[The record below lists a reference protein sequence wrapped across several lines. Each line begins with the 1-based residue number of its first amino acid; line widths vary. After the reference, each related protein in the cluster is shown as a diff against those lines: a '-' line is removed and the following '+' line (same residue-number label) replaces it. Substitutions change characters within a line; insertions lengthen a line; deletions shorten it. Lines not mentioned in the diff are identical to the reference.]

1 MVVRIQPSLPYR
13 NARRRPEPQPPSR
26 TRRLLLHALFMLVTA
41 GLVVNGLV
49 GERGLLES
57 LEAGRQHRWL
67 QTEIEQ
73 LRHHNDRLRRQARRL
88 REDPATIEAVARRD
102 LGLIRPGE
110 LVFLLNDAPSTERP
124 HRAGIR

>member
-13 NARRRPEPQPPSR
+13 NARKRPEPKPPLR
-26 TRRLLLHALFMLVTA
+26 TRRLLHVLFMLVTA
-41 GLVVNGLV
+41 VLMVNGLV
-49 GERGLLES
+49 GERGLMES

-67 QTEIEQ
+67 QTEIER

-88 REDPATIEAVARRD
+88 REDPAAIEAVARRD

-110 LVFLLNDAPSTERP
+110 LVFLLNDTPSTDRA
-124 HRAGIR
+124 HRAGVR